1 MTIPKTKQDCRRKKR
16 EKNREYCRY
25 AVIKLVHVLV
35 LQLPD
40 ISERDKALLFFF
52 STEKQFKA
60 HTVFYISSILVY
72 KNKLRTKKK
81 KVKFLKLGLT

>member
-1 MTIPKTKQDCRRKKR
+1 MRGKTQNIAAMQWFK
-16 EKNREYCRY
+16 
-25 AVIKLVHVLV
+25 IVHVLV

-40 ISERDKALLFFF
+40 ISERDEALFFFF

-72 KNKLRTKKK
+72 KSKIRTEKLKSPNK
-81 KVKFLKLGLT
+81 GWHG